1 MERKDYK
8 VEKIKQWTCPEGTG
22 APLITM
28 PNVPR
33 PLHGLPPRKLM
44 GDTTWN
50 RVRKRCYYD
59 AGYKCEICGEEP
71 PKGQLHAH
79 ELYTYDFAEGTGT
92 FERCIAVCKKCH
104 DFIHSGR
111 LVTMFKNGNMLYP
124 KSYLLTVVEKGFKI
138 ISEYNAE
145 HRNMRPLKAYVTILD
160 YLKVPELHDDID
172 ALIKKY
178 DILFYS
184 EPNHIAKWEKWRLV
198 WNGREYYTPYKSQT
212 DWEEAMQKASKTDVM
227 RAVKDPFSEGIFGE
241 IKKKL
246 DKSNPLC

>member
-8 VEKIKQWTCPEGTG
+8 VEKIKQWRCPEGTG

-138 ISEYNAE
+138 ISEYNA
-145 HRNMRPLKAYVTILD
+145 
-160 YLKVPELHDDID
+160 
-172 ALIKKY
+172 
-178 DILFYS
+178 
-184 EPNHIAKWEKWRLV
+184 
-198 WNGREYYTPYKSQT
+198 
-212 DWEEAMQKASKTDVM
+212 
-227 RAVKDPFSEGIFGE
+227 
-241 IKKKL
+241 
-246 DKSNPLC
+246 